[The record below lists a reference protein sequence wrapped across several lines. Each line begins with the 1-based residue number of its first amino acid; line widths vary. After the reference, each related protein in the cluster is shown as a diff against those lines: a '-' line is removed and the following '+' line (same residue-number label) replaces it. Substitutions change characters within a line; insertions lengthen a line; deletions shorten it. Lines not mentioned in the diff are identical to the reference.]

1 MKFYNLKS
9 ILASQ
14 KVAYDMRM
22 PTDSFYIAPPRPTPY
37 IQPTFSK
44 IVFET
49 EKPQVVLI
57 SAVGATGK
65 SALAHVLSNSI
76 SLPLLEL
83 AKHKPVGDNTLTG
96 LLTSAFHVEDLSKL
110 FQGTRSGTYGV
121 IIDGIDEARSK
132 TTDKA
137 FEAFLDDV
145 ARLCSGATTTS
156 FVLLGRTQTL
166 EECWDYL
173 TTKGTSV
180 GLVTIDPFDL
190 DSARNYIDVFT
201 GAAAAGP
208 TNEYVGIR
216 DGILSR
222 LSPDNSGRVR
232 LR

>member
-1 MKFYNLKS
+1 MMNFYSLES
-9 ILASQ
+9 IVASQ
-14 KVAYDMRM
+14 KVAYDMLL

-37 IQPTFSK
+37 IKPTFSK

-65 SALAHVLSNSI
+65 SALAHVLSNST

-83 AKHKPVGDNTLTG
+83 GKHKPVGDNTLTG
-96 LLTSAFHVEDLSKL
+96 LLTSAFHIEDLSRL

-145 ARLCSGATTTS
+145 ARLCSGATATS
-156 FVLLGRTQTL
+156 FVLLGRTQIL

-190 DSARNYIDVFT
+190 DSARKYIDVFT
-201 GAAAAGP
+201 GSVDADQP
-208 TNEYVGIR
+208 FWIVF
-216 DGILSR
+216 LSI
-222 LSPDNSGRVR
+222 GF
-232 LR
+232 